1 MQKIELETR
10 YNRDAW
16 LATAIEVLSRE
27 GQAKLR
33 TEHIAKALGV
43 TRGSFY
49 HHFKNRDEFV
59 FSLVDYWA
67 QAFTEQTN
75 ANVDGQE
82 LSADRRLLY
91 LMRLIR
97 DNRLDKYDIA
107 FRSWAAQEPAV
118 AEKVHEVDRLRYEF
132 VAELFAEMGFQGDD
146 LEERVRLF
154 LVYES
159 AQHTVWFP
167 DRSRNI
173 ADSAERRFE
182 LITGRK
188 PPTD

>member
-1 MQKIELETR
+1 MLKIELETR
-10 YNRDAW
+10 YNRNAW
-16 LATAIEVLSRE
+16 LATAIEVLSKE

-59 FSLVDYWA
+59 FALVDFWA
-67 QAFTEQTN
+67 QTFTEQTN

-118 AEKVHEVDRLRYEF
+118 AEKVREVDRLRYEF
-132 VAELFAEMGFQGDD
+132 VAELFAEMGFAGDD

-159 AQHTVWFP
+159 AQHTLWFP
-167 DRSRNI
+167 KKSRQ
-173 ADSAERRFE
+173 ARDSVERRFE

-188 PPTD
+188 PPAD